1 MSAFKYPNRRQDI
14 HKIILSV
21 GRFHSLVC
29 PEDAL
34 GEFLEN
40 IKKAVI
46 SSTLF
51 ILSFPKHLGN
61 THYKLYYIAG
71 TPLSLISHP
80 CRKWNS
86 KYFSFDYYPIYFFA
100 TYRAP

>member
-40 IKKAVI
+40 IKKAVCPYCLEKI
-46 SSTLF
+46 P
-51 ILSFPKHLGN
+51 IDVIK
-61 THYKLYYIAG
+61 
-71 TPLSLISHP
+71 
-80 CRKWNS
+80 KWKNL
-86 KYFSFDYYPIYFFA
+86 P
-100 TYRAP
+100 